1 MTHEDLPLF
10 AWQPP
15 RKTIVFPMKSRI
27 GRIRDVAA
35 KMVDKQTQ
43 RHADH
48 YFRQVNEAMVNQLSR
63 IGLSE
68 LEIDEQVG
76 AFWVAVDQEI
86 TRLVYQRTGGY
97 PGGAA

>member
-15 RKTIVFPMKSRI
+15 RKTIVFPMRSRI
-27 GRIRDVAA
+27 GRIRDVAE

-48 YFRQVNEAMVNQLSR
+48 YFRQVNEAMVKQLSR

-68 LEIDEQVG
+68 LEIDEQLRG
-76 AFWVAVDQEI
+76 FWVAVDGEI
-86 TRLVYQRTGGY
+86 TRLINQQSGGY